1 MGADWAPVGVYSIG
15 SVIVTQLGIILIL
28 LVRIYTWVLIAR
40 IIIEMIQSFS
50 RQFNPPRWF
59 MVMAEPLFVITD
71 PPVKALRRLIPP
83 LQMGGVALDVSVLVL
98 FILLSIL
105 TLILRIVFLG

>member
-1 MGADWAPVGVYSIG
+1 VPIGHLRGVYSIG

-59 MVMAEPLFVITD
+59 MVVAEPLFVITD

-98 FILLSIL
+98 FVLLSIL
-105 TLILRIVFLG
+105 TMILQMIFLT

>member
-1 MGADWAPVGVYSIG
+1 MPAGVYSIS

-59 MVMAEPLFVITD
+59 MVVAEPLFVITD

-105 TLILRIVFLG
+105 TRILQIVFLG

>member
-1 MGADWAPVGVYSIG
+1 M
-15 SVIVTQLGIILIL
+15 TQLGIILIL

-59 MVMAEPLFVITD
+59 MVIAEPLFVITD
-71 PPVKALRRLIPP
+71 PPVKALRSLIPP

-98 FILLSIL
+98 FVLLSIL
-105 TLILRIVFLG
+105 TRILQMIFLT

>member
-1 MGADWAPVGVYSIG
+1 M
-15 SVIVTQLGIILIL
+15 TQLGIILIL

-50 RQFNPPRWF
+50 RQFNPLRWF
-59 MVMAEPLFVITD
+59 MCIAEPLFVITD

-98 FILLSIL
+98 FVLLSIL
-105 TLILRIVFLG
+105 TMILQMIFLT

>member
-1 MGADWAPVGVYSIG
+1 M
-15 SVIVTQLGIILIL
+15 TQLGIILIL

-59 MVMAEPLFVITD
+59 MVVAEPLFVITD
-71 PPVKALRRLIPP
+71 PPVKALRRLTSLGTSSSAP
-83 LQMGGVALDVSVLVL
+83 LACAKAVS
-98 FILLSIL
+98 FS
-105 TLILRIVFLG
+105 

>member
-1 MGADWAPVGVYSIG
+1 M
-15 SVIVTQLGIILIL
+15 TQLGIILIL

-59 MVMAEPLFVITD
+59 MVVAEQLFVITY

-105 TLILRIVFLG
+105 TRILQIVFFG

>member
-1 MGADWAPVGVYSIG
+1 M
-15 SVIVTQLGIILIL
+15 TQLGIILIL

-59 MVMAEPLFVITD
+59 MVVAEPLFVVTD
-71 PPVKALRRLIPP
+71 PPVKTLRRLIPP
-83 LQMGGVALDVSVLVL
+83 YGSTGSCQMRNACPM
-98 FILLSIL
+98 I
-105 TLILRIVFLG
+105 TN

>member
-1 MGADWAPVGVYSIG
+1 M
-15 SVIVTQLGIILIL
+15 TQLGIILIL

-59 MVMAEPLFVITD
+59 MVVAEPLFVITD
-71 PPVKALRRLIPP
+71 PPVKALRRLIPT

-105 TLILRIVFLG
+105 TRILQIVFFG